1 MKYGGFVVAAVSM
14 FVLALSSGC
23 KSSGGSSSSA
33 DKAVSSLVDTRVE
46 VVKAQN
52 ELTETLMSLDGLQN
66 ASGDITPAYER
77 FKKALASTEQQKKN
91 AEQRAK
97 SMREH
102 SAEYQKEWE
111 QETSVINNPDVKE
124 SAQERAEHV
133 RNRYGTI
140 REIAL
145 DCRKQY
151 ATLHTDLIDIN
162 RYLANDLNA
171 AALEKVKPN
180 IATARKDG
188 DALNSRLND
197 LIAQMNELT
206 AELNPTG
213 KVPEK

>member
-1 MKYGGFVVAAVSM
+1 MKFGGFVVAAV
-14 FVLALSSGC
+14 LLSGLSLSTGCTSNSGP
-23 KSSGGSSSSA
+23 SSE
-33 DKAVSSLVDTRVE
+33 KAVESLVDTRVE

-52 ELTETLMSLDGLQN
+52 DLTETLMSLDGLQN
-66 ASGDITPAYER
+66 ASGDIKPAYDR
-77 FKKALASTEQQKKN
+77 FKKALASTEQQKKK
-91 AEQRAK
+91 AEERAK

-102 SAEYQKEWE
+102 SAEYQKQWAE
-111 QETSVINNPDVKE
+111 ETAVINNPEMKE

-133 RNRYGTI
+133 RQRYGNI

-151 ATLHTDLIDIN
+151 ATLHTDLLDIN

-197 LIAQMNELT
+197 LVAQMNQLT
-206 AELNPTG
+206 AEMNPSG